1 MKIKLQ
7 TVTTKIEM
15 NDLFSSYF
23 LRRERL
29 EKFNNKV
36 VPKKLRK
43 IPQKLCSKVYFNTA
57 TNLKLSVSLE
67 TEAVAQRRSLKKSV
81 LRNFSN
87 FTGKHL
93 RESLQA
99 CGLWILR
106 NF

>member
-1 MKIKLQ
+1 MI
-7 TVTTKIEM
+7 
-15 NDLFSSYF
+15 YF
-23 LRRERL
+23 LLLVNGIRRERL

-93 RESLQA
+93 RDSLQA
-99 CGLWILR
+99 CGLWNLR